1 MELNRM
7 EGPAFDNVVRSAD
20 LFARITP
27 DTKQRIV
34 STLSRQGE
42 YVAMV
47 GDGVNDVPALKQAK
61 LGIAMN
67 DGAQI
72 AKDVSDLVLLQNT
85 MSTLPRALQEG
96 QTITQKIYAS
106 AKLYL
111 AKNVITIFAILFAGY
126 VGLPFPGEPRL
137 ISWVASITVGVPC
150 ALLAFGLIRPAYT
163 GRFLDN
169 VLGYSLLVGAIG
181 AVVLVAV
188 YILSNYISKDMTQVR
203 TAFALANLHYAIH
216 VYWDVHDVSV
226 FSPVSMR
233 KHARETWVGVV
244 LLVIGIAVP
253 VILPDLLSAQMPS
266 AVQWVLVIVLPL
278 IGANIMRNFIYGS
291 FMRTMVRTLRA

>member
-1 MELNRM
+1 
-7 EGPAFDNVVRSAD
+7 

-27 DTKQRIV
+27 DTKRRIV
-34 STLSRQGE
+34 STLAQQGE

-111 AKNVITIFAILFAGY
+111 AKNVITIIAILFAGY

-137 ISWVASITVGVPC
+137 ISWVATITVGLPC
-150 ALLAFGLIRPAYT
+150 ALLAFGLIRPTYT
-163 GRFLDN
+163 ARFLDN
-169 VLGYSLLVGAIG
+169 VLGYSLLVGSIG
-181 AVVLVAV
+181 AVVLVAI
-188 YILSNYISKDMTQVR
+188 YLLSNYLSHDMVQAR
-203 TAFALANLHYAIH
+203 AAFALANLHYAIH

-226 FSPVSMR
+226 FSPTSMR
-233 KHARETWVGVV
+233 KHPRELWLGVA
-244 LLVIGIAVP
+244 LLVVGIAVP
-253 VILPDLLSAQMPS
+253 VLLPDVFSAKMLTLPLWLLI
-266 AVQWVLVIVLPL
+266 IVLPL
-278 IGANIMRNFIYGS
+278 IGSYIMRNFVYGP
-291 FMRTMVRTLRA
+291 FMRTMAQALRT